1 MSGLRGGER
10 RGRRS
15 LAATTARQ
23 PDLMDRPRQ
32 STQVVRALLH
42 ARAAAALSSDGGGGG
57 TLLHGPPG
65 CGKTMLARGLG
76 PALGVPTTWLSVPG
90 GGAAAS
96 EVAAAVRGAR
106 AAAPCLLV
114 LDELQALAPAR
125 TLAGSADER
134 RALQLAEAVQ
144 ALRQEGARVFVLG
157 VCRAPHEVHP
167 ALRRAGRLH
176 HQLAIHAP
184 G

>member
-65 CGKTMLARGLG
+65 CGKTLC
-76 PALGVPTTWLSVPG
+76 
-90 GGAAAS
+90 
-96 EVAAAVRGAR
+96 AR
-106 AAAPCLLV
+106 ALASALNAREPKIV
-114 LDELQALAPAR
+114 NGPEMMSKYVGDSEAFVREL
-125 TLAGSADER
+125 
-134 RALQLAEAVQ
+134 
-144 ALRQEGARVFVLG
+144 
-157 VCRAPHEVHP
+157 
-167 ALRRAGRLH
+167 
-176 HQLAIHAP
+176 
-184 G
+184 